1 MCVCV
6 CVCVCV
12 CLGNPR
18 KVFSKEFGLGLWE
31 WEIHYQVA
39 MVRGEGGD
47 REGERACQGQLSHRV
62 EMG

>member
-1 MCVCV
+1 M
-6 CVCVCV
+6 
-12 CLGNPR
+12 LSNPR